1 MEVGT
6 REHDQFVKVSLELE
20 SLLQRH
26 FQHSE
31 HSRRVL
37 KDHLR
42 EAKLEI
48 AQLRQSASA
57 YSRQL
62 KEERFR
68 SEALQQEM
76 EDLKRRHVAEL
87 TKHDELIRER
97 MCDIDAQA
105 RLTVVKTEECER
117 RLQSLQRQETEL
129 LNRENDLKY
138 HQASFEAG
146 VILAQRQTEAERR
159 CTQHAREN
167 AEEVLEEARVS
178 ALATE
183 ERIHKLEMLYNLEM
197 QRFGLE
203 KEEATRRMHIIRQEI
218 LEIMDLVSSRRTHVS
233 AAEAKAVERIR
244 VLEHEF
250 TSRKEV
256 CELREKEIH
265 LRHQREQQHLKDERE
280 RIVSMKEAMRKDY
293 ELLLEGIHL
302 FGDGCS
308 TEPERLQVD
317 ALRDFE
323 KLFISMLDDHHLEL
337 DRKL

>member
-1 MEVGT
+1 MEVGN

-26 FQHSE
+26 FQHRE
-31 HSRRVL
+31 HSKRVL

-48 AQLRQSASA
+48 AQLRQSVSA
-57 YSRQL
+57 YSEQL

-68 SEALQQEM
+68 SEALQREM
-76 EDLKRRHVAEL
+76 EDLKRRQVAEI

-97 MCDIDAQA
+97 MCDIDTQA

-117 RLQSLQRQETEL
+117 RLQCLQQQETEL

-146 VILAQRQTEAERR
+146 IILAQRQTEAERL
-159 CTQHAREN
+159 CMQHAREN
-167 AEEVLEEARVS
+167 AEQVLEEARIS

-183 ERIHKLEMLYNLEM
+183 ERRHKREMLYNLEM
-197 QRFGLE
+197 QCFGLE
-203 KEEATRRMHIIRQEI
+203 KEEATRRIHIIRQEI
-218 LEIMDLVSSRRTHVS
+218 LEIMGLISSRQTHVS
-233 AAEAKAVERIR
+233 VAEAKAVERIR
-244 VLEHEF
+244 LLEQEF
-250 TSRKEV
+250 VSRKEIF
-256 CELREKEIH
+256 ELREKEIH
-265 LRHQREQQHLKDERE
+265 LRQQREQQHLKDERE
-280 RIVSMKEAMRKDY
+280 RVASMKEAMQKDY
-293 ELLLEGIHL
+293 RLLLEGIHL
-302 FGDGCS
+302 FGNGCS

-317 ALRDFE
+317 ALRDLQ
-323 KLFISMLDDHHLEL
+323 KLFVSMLDDHHLER